1 LKLLY
6 EANSYTQFVENI
18 KNIFNKYN
26 IEYMLLGG
34 GAAILQ
40 GFNYTTEDVDIY
52 PEKSKSNCEKIVLA
66 LQELGFELNDKQ
78 TKEVLQGKDFVQ
90 FDDPFEVDFVFS
102 PDGFN
107 SYKEAKKYKKYIEDY
122 PVLSI
127 DGIILSKKAANRK
140 KDLLILPFLID
151 FNIFLKSGKKYEN
164 TINYFNIIED
174 YEYADEQTLV
184 RWTKN
189 LNRSLVERLNKG
201 IR

>member
-1 LKLLY
+1 MKLLCV
-6 EANSYTQFVENI
+6 ANSYTQFVENI
-18 KNIFNKYN
+18 KNVFNKYN

-40 GFNYTTEDVDIY
+40 GFNYTTEDIDIY

-66 LQELGFELNDKQ
+66 LQELGFELNDEQ
-78 TKEVLQGKDFVQ
+78 TKELLQGKDFVQ

-151 FNIFLKSGKKYEN
+151 FNIFLKSKKIYEN